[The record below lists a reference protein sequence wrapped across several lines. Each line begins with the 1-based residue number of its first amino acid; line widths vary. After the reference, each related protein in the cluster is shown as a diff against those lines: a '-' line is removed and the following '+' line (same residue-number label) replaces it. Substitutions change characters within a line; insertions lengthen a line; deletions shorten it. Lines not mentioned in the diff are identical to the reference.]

1 MSPRLKEFLTA
12 WLAGLVVGLAT
23 IPFRHAEVGP
33 FLHVLACGG
42 AVGAFAIILLSPNTL
57 IMLAALVALPV
68 SYHFGP
74 KTSFV
79 SYWAL
84 QLSASYLG
92 WVVFEL
98 LRHQFRLAADPE
110 YRERFER
117 HRRGGG

>member
-23 IPFRHAEVGP
+23 ITFRHAEVGP

-42 AVGAFAIILLSPNTL
+42 AVGAFAIIFLSPNTL

-68 SYHFGP
+68 AYHFGP

-92 WVVFEL
+92 GVLFEL
-98 LRHQFRLAADPE
+98 LRHQFRLVADAD
-110 YRERFER
+110 YHERFER